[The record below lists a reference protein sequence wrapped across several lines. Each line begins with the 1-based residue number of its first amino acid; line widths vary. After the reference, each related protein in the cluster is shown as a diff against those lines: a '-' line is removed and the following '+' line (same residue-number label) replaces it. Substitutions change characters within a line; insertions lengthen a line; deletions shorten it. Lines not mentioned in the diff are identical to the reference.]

1 MPYFRGQGKL
11 LAGLRDATTSYPLD
25 LRWVGNCPE
34 LKVGFS
40 TTKLEHKESYS
51 GNNLTDVQIITEK
64 KATLSC
70 VLEDFSKENLA
81 LLFNGVA
88 AQATGTTP
96 VTGYTLLGSSTPTV
110 GQFFMLPRRNLSNV
124 TIKDS
129 TSGTAKTLTADTNYR
144 LYAKEGMIEILDVT
158 TGGAFTGPL
167 RADFTPAASSEV
179 AMFNA
184 AAQDMWFRF
193 LGMNMSNN
201 GLPVVVD
208 LFKVQLDPSKELSL
222 IGDEIAKF
230 TLEGSVLMDPLRA
243 SNDVLGQFGHVT
255 ILA

>member
-11 LAGLRDATTSYPLD
+11 LAGLRDATTSYPLN

-34 LKVGFS
+34 LKVAFS

-51 GNNLTDVQIITEK
+51 GNNLTDLQIITEK
-64 KATLSC
+64 KAAFSC
-70 VLEDFSKENLA
+70 ILEDFSKENLA

-88 AQATGTTP
+88 ADATGTTP
-96 VTGYTLLGSSTPTV
+96 VTNYPLLGSTTPAV
-110 GQFFMLPRRNLSNV
+110 GQFFMLPRRNLSAV
-124 TIKDS
+124 AIKDS
-129 TSGTAKTLTADTNYR
+129 TGTPKTLTADTNYK
-144 LYAKEGMIEILDVT
+144 LYAKEGMIEILDIT

-167 RADFTPAASSEV
+167 TADFTPAASSEV

-201 GLPVVVD
+201 GVPVVVD

-222 IGDEIAKF
+222 IGDDIAKF
-230 TLEGSVLMDPLRA
+230 ALEGSVLMDPLRA

-255 ILA
+255 ILT

>member
-11 LAGLRDATTSYPLD
+11 LAGLRDTATSYPLN

-34 LKVGFS
+34 LKVAFE

-64 KATLSC
+64 KASFSC
-70 VLEDFSKENLA
+70 VLEEFNKDNLA
-81 LLFNGVA
+81 LLFNGT
-88 AQATGTTP
+88 ATDLSGTTP
-96 VTGYTLLGSSTPTV
+96 VTNYPLLGSSTPAV
-110 GQFFMLPRRNLSNV
+110 GQFFMLPRRNLSAV

-129 TSGTAKTLTADTNYR
+129 TGSPKTLVAGTNYK

-184 AAQDMWFRF
+184 TAQDMWFRF
-193 LGMNMSNN
+193 LGLNMSNN

-208 LFKVQLDPSKELSL
+208 LFKVQLDPSKEFSL

-230 TLEGSVLMDPLRA
+230 PLEGSVLMDALRP
-243 SNDVLGQFGHVT
+243 SNDTLGQFGHVT